1 MRRLTAVV
9 VALAV
14 AAVACGGGDTP
25 EASTDFTVVMSDF
38 AFDPDKVA
46 VPPGEEI
53 TITLDNVGSVEHEWV
68 ILKDGVQI
76 AEESELPADEET
88 LLADFVYWEAEVD
101 PGESGSFTFT
111 APERGFFQVICAIP
125 GHFTAGMEGR
135 LQVVRPDE
143 ES

>member
-1 MRRLTAVV
+1 MRRFAISVLL
-9 VALAV
+9 VALI
-14 AAVACGGGDTP
+14 AAACGGGDSP
-25 EASTDFTVVMSDF
+25 EAATDLNITMSDF

-46 VPPGEEI
+46 VPPGAEI

-76 AEESELPADEET
+76 ERESELPEDEET
-88 LLADFVYWEAEVD
+88 LLADFVYWEAEVEA
-101 PGESGSFTFT
+101 GESDTFTFT

-135 LQVVRPDE
+135 LQAVRPDE
-143 ES
+143 GE